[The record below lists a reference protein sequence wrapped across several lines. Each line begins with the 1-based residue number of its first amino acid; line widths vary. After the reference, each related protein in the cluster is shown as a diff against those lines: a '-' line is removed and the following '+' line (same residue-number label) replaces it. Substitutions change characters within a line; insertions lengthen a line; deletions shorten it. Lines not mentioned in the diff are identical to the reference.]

1 MAEEAEAFY
10 VANYIQCFSMEDVAA
25 ALAQIPQVRLV
36 VGVWLRGW
44 AACISCLRGGL
55 APQQRQVM
63 EGSTG
68 GITLMASLEE
78 AGAWARALLEEA
90 ALAPSAWR

>member
-1 MAEEAEAFY
+1 MAEEAGAFY

-44 AACISCLRGGL
+44 AACISCSRGGL
-55 APQQRQVM
+55 APQQQCARTATLHRWL
-63 EGSTG
+63 TG
-68 GITLMASLEE
+68 GLPSHTGARHR
-78 AGAWARALLEEA
+78 AGDDVGRPRHL
-90 ALAPSAWR
+90 